1 VAAGRDVAHAEV
13 GDHVDMRELGEQR
26 RIVQLTRVA
35 AFGTVP
41 DRLAVHADRAHVV
54 ARQAG
59 RTLLSAA
66 HRIARDE
73 RIRGDRLA
81 VDLVV
86 ARLLQR
92 EQRVAQR
99 LREADER
106 FGARPARGPFRTGP
120 RRRRR
125 RPCWFPT

>member
-1 VAAGRDVAHAEV
+1 V
-13 GDHVDMRELGEQR
+13 
-26 RIVQLTRVA
+26 
-35 AFGTVP
+35 
-41 DRLAVHADRAHVV
+41 
-54 ARQAG
+54 
-59 RTLLSAA
+59 AA

-106 FGARPARGPFRTGP
+106 FGGTTGARPVSNRTATP
-120 RRRRR
+120 ST
-125 RPCWFPT
+125 PSMLVPDMSPK